1 MAIIVALLALAGCGS
16 GASDQATQDQ
26 ATLDRAANGR
36 AAGDRAAEDQAD
48 EDLAASEQAAGDQ
61 AAADYANAVLPGSG
75 PGTYKFVVDGPG
87 TVGRATYVPFEF
99 YGMNLLVHGKMNGKK
114 VKLLIDN
121 GRLWDQV
128 WFYDGEVD
136 SLGIRYLEGSE
147 TGRVVGSG
155 EDGGSDI
162 HEGHPV
168 DIYLA
173 GVQFFD
179 QPVLISPPEAGFGDF
194 FPGIAGQVSSMLF
207 KHFVVTFDFDRNLMI
222 LTKPEA
228 FEAHR
233 AGTPV
238 PMKLAENGAY
248 VIPATIRLPGKEEL
262 DLNLDIDLGGIYPL
276 HFIENESLKIVRPD
290 GAKKKHLGYGASGEI
305 TGYEGQIEMIRVGG
319 HTLNNVTSVFT
330 EEGANVDV
338 HIVKSGTVGL
348 PLFKRFN
355 ITFDYFNNLLYL
367 KPNSSFHDS
376 FE

>member
-1 MAIIVALLALAGCGS
+1 VG
-16 GASDQATQDQ
+16 
-26 ATLDRAANGR
+26 
-36 AAGDRAAEDQAD
+36 
-48 EDLAASEQAAGDQ
+48 
-61 AAADYANAVLPGSG
+61 
-75 PGTYKFVVDGPG
+75 DGPDF
-87 TVGRATYVPFEF
+87 VGRATFVPFEF
-99 YGMNLLVHGKMNGKK
+99 YGMNLLIRGKMNGRK

-136 SLGIRYLEGSE
+136 SLGIRYLKGGED
-147 TGRVVGSG
+147 GRVVGTG

-162 HEGHPV
+162 LEGDPE
-168 DIYLA
+168 DIYLP

-179 QPVLISPPEAGFGDF
+179 QPVLISPPEAGFGRL

-228 FEAHR
+228 FDAAA

-248 VIPATIRLPGKEEL
+248 VLPMIFTMPDSEEL
-262 DLNLDIDLGGIYPL
+262 ELQMDIDLGGIYPL
-276 HFIENESLKIVRPD
+276 HFIENEAMHIVRPE
-290 GAKKKHLGYGASGEI
+290 GATKEHLGYGASGEI
-305 TGYEGQIEMIRVGG
+305 TGYVGRIDAVRIGG
-319 HTLNNVTSVFT
+319 HTLMNVKAVFS
-330 EEGANVDV
+330 EEGANADTD
-338 HIVKSGTVGL
+338 IVKAGTVGL

-355 ITFDYFNNLLYL
+355 LTFDYFNGLMYF
-367 KPNSSFHDS
+367 KPNAGFGDP